1 MPCCSIWTPP
11 ERVASAVESQGYCS
25 AMIFSSLEFLV
36 FFAIYFVAHALTPF
50 SWRLGLIVVGS
61 TIFYG
66 FWDPSLT
73 WIPYLLIFVGY
84 VGCIGMDAHIG
95 ATRKFRLAI
104 TISLLLAPLVIFKYQ
119 SFFIRDILSP
129 VTGMAIPYQDLPLPL
144 GISFITF
151 TMIAYAV
158 DVYRNKY
165 PAERSPLHLAAYVL
179 YFPQLIAGPIL
190 RPAQLI
196 PQLRMPRRW
205 QDARF
210 KLGLFIFGVGLLKKV
225 VFADTIADYVDP
237 VFSGEG
243 IHNAEHYL
251 IAIYGFSVQ
260 IYCDFSGYTDM
271 AIGLGFMLGVRFP
284 TNFKRPY
291 QAFSLIDF
299 WRRWHIT
306 LSYWLRD
313 YLYIPLGGNRRGR
326 MRIFINIF
334 ITMTLGGLWHGANW
348 TFIFWGAFHGLGL
361 IVNHFIRSQP
371 VLSALFNLP
380 KWMKVALIFN
390 FVTVGW
396 VFFRAPDMATALDIL
411 AGPFVAP
418 FGALSVMI
426 DQLIYPAVLILIF
439 LATHGLDRHSRMSVF
454 VKRAHPFVLVQLLL
468 IVFAAAVI
476 LSGSTTQ
483 KFIYFNF

>member
-1 MPCCSIWTPP
+1 
-11 ERVASAVESQGYCS
+11 
-25 AMIFSSLEFLV
+25 MIFSSLEFLV
-36 FFAIYFVAHALTPF
+36 FFVIYFAAHALTPF
-50 SWRLGLIVVGS
+50 GWRLGLIVIGS
-61 TIFYG
+61 TVFYG
-66 FWDPSLT
+66 FWDPALT
-73 WIPYLLIFVGY
+73 WVPYLLIFVGY
-84 VGCIGMDAHIG
+84 VGSIGMDAHIG
-95 ATRKFRLAI
+95 RTRKIRLALTI
-104 TISLLLAPLVIFKYQ
+104 TLLMAPLVIFKYQ
-119 SFFIRDILSP
+119 GFFIREFLAPIMGADIP
-129 VTGMAIPYQDLPLPL
+129 HQDLPLPL

-151 TMIAYAV
+151 TMIAYAI
-158 DVYRNKY
+158 DVYRGNY
-165 PAERSPLHLAAYVL
+165 PAERSPLRLAAYVL

-190 RPAQLI
+190 RPSQLI

-205 QDARF
+205 QDGRF

-225 VFADTIADYVDP
+225 VFADTIAEFVDP

-251 IAIYGFSVQ
+251 VAIYGFSVQ

-313 YLYIPLGGNRRGR
+313 YLYIPLGGNRCGR
-326 MRIFINIF
+326 IRIFINIF

-348 TFIFWGAFHGLGL
+348 TFIFWGAFHGIGL
-361 IVNHFIRSQP
+361 IVNHYIRSKP
-371 VLSALFNLP
+371 LLSRLFDLP
-380 KWMKVALIFN
+380 NWLKVVIIFH
-390 FVTVGW
+390 FVTIGW
-396 VFFRAPDMATALDIL
+396 VFFRAPDMSMAFSIL

-418 FGALSVMI
+418 FGEISAIM
-426 DQLIYPAVLILIF
+426 DQLTYATVLILLF

-454 VKRAHPFVLVQLLL
+454 VQRVHPFVLVQLLL
-468 IVFAAAVI
+468 VVFAATVI